1 MAASSSSK
9 SNPSGSSRSSASAG
23 SKRPAQSKKTP
34 RKKTAAKKPAAKTA
48 AKDPVSFRGLKAF
61 ICLALAVVALIG
73 CFTSEGIF
81 IGFFRRFAMG
91 LVGKGFFFM
100 PVTLLVAAL
109 EIILVRDKPLG
120 ARVACT
126 LLLTVM
132 AGALLHLFACDTE
145 FEWSGK
151 LLGELYTAGTMSGRA
166 GSGGVLGGIFAEVFR
181 HLFNQV
187 GAAVVLVIASL
198 FLLLVAMDT
207 TIGAVIR
214 RSRDK
219 AARKA
224 QEWAAYREEEQARQA
239 ARKEEQAA
247 AAEAARAAG
256 IARAAAKD
264 AKREQ
269 TFAFPEHPVTSRGR
283 QKKPM
288 IDIPLDDEPPRRE
301 TDEDKPAG
309 SPALE
314 GEFFQGRSPEKKA
327 ESKKKEKPAE
337 QTAVLA
343 AERDLLAEILT
354 RDRLKGPA
362 PGSGREVRTAGARS
376 RELKPVETA
385 IYPKKEERESAP
397 EKPAEEKRKTAII
410 TPLRREPEAE
420 PVTPSRRPAAEES
433 AAASV
438 PPVRRPVSETAASVP
453 VSAPADPAAA
463 AILADE
469 KAAKAADR
477 ADTLKA
483 KAEMVADIEE
493 NMAAEAEV
501 EPVRYVYP
509 PLSLLSSGSGE
520 TRAGGMEE
528 LKVTANR
535 LSATIKS
542 FGIPA
547 EICDVTRGPTVT
559 RYEVE
564 LEQGVKLNRLTNLS
578 DDIALALGVGG
589 VRIAPIPDKI
599 SIVGIE
605 VPNKNTTTVYL
616 REILEQPAFR
626 DKASHLAFAVGKD
639 IGGNPV
645 VGDIGKLTHLL
656 IAGTT
661 GSGKSVCMNSLILSL
676 LYKSSPEEVRLI
688 MVDPKMIELG
698 VYNGIPH
705 LLIPVVTDP
714 KKAAGA
720 LQWAVMEMLRRYRMI
735 ADSGTRDLD
744 SYNRYAER
752 TEGVQPMPRLVILID
767 ELADLMLVAAKDVE
781 ESICRIAQ
789 MGRAA
794 GIHMVIAT
802 QRPSADVI
810 TGLMKANIPSRI
822 AFAVDSALNSRI
834 ILDAS
839 GAEKLVGKGDMLYA
853 PIGAGKPTRVQ
864 GTFVTDGER
873 EDVVNFVKEQG
884 LAHYD
889 GTVQDEIERSLD
901 KGKDKENKGKDQSD
915 PGDGDDSGLDE
926 MFDEAVQV
934 VLESKMASVSML
946 QRRLKLGYSRA
957 ARIVDQMEEKGIV
970 GPFEG
975 SKPRAVLMTLEE
987 WKARQGGEDPGE
999 PADPGEGVPA
1009 EDEQD

>member
-1 MAASSSSK
+1 MAF
-9 SNPSGSSRSSASAG
+9 RS
-23 SKRPAQSKKTP
+23 
-34 RKKTAAKKPAAKTA
+34 
-48 AKDPVSFRGLKAF
+48 LKAF
-61 ICLALAVVALIG
+61 ICLALAVVAFIG
-73 CFTSEGIF
+73 CFTAEGLF
-81 IGFFRRFAMG
+81 IGFFRRFAQG
-91 LVGKGFFFM
+91 LVGKGFFFL
-100 PVTLLVAAL
+100 PVLLLVAAL
-109 EIILVRDKPLG
+109 QILMVRDKPIT

-126 LLLTVM
+126 LLLSVT
-132 AGALLHLFACDTE
+132 AGALIHLFACTAE
-145 FEWSGK
+145 FDWSWK
-151 LLGELYTAGTMSGRA
+151 ILGQLYAAGTLEGA
-166 GSGGVLGGIFAEVFR
+166 EGSGGVLGGVFAEVFE
-181 HLFNQV
+181 HLFNRV
-187 GAAVVLVIASL
+187 GAAVVLIIASL
-198 FLLLVAMDT
+198 ALLLVAMDT
-207 TIGAVIR
+207 TVAAVIR
-214 RSRDK
+214 YSRDK
-219 AARKA
+219 ASRKKE
-224 QEWAAYREEEQARQA
+224 EWAAYREEEHARQA
-239 ARKEEQAA
+239 ARREEQAA
-247 AAEAARAAG
+247 AAEAAREAG
-256 IARAAAKD
+256 IAKAAAKE
-264 AKREQ
+264 AKTERIEE
-269 TFAFPEHPVTSRGR
+269 FPAHPVTSRGR
-283 QKKPM
+283 QRKPV
-288 IDIPLDDEPPRRE
+288 IDIPLDDEPPAKPEPE
-301 TDEDKPAG
+301 TKAA
-309 SPALE
+309 SPTLE
-314 GEFFQGRSPEKKA
+314 GEFFQGRA
-327 ESKKKEKPAE
+327 EVKKEPPKSEPTAE
-337 QTAVLA
+337 KD
-343 AERDLLAEILT
+343 RLAEILT

-362 PGSGREVRTAGARS
+362 PGTGRMIRSAEVKS
-376 RELKPVETA
+376 RELKAVETA
-385 IYPKKEERESAP
+385 IYPKSEEKAP
-397 EKPAEEKRKTAII
+397 VEEKPAPAEPLRPRERIDI
-410 TPLRREPEAE
+410 TPIT
-420 PVTPSRRPAAEES
+420 PVTHVAPVSHETPAAPAAPAAS
-433 AAASV
+433 AA
-438 PPVRRPVSETAASVP
+438 PKPV
-453 VSAPADPAAA
+453 DPAAA
-463 AILADE
+463 ALLADE

-509 PLSLLSSGSGE
+509 PMSLLAAGSGSDQGE
-520 TRAGGMEE
+520 GMEE
-528 LKVTANR
+528 LKVTAKR

-605 VPNKNTTTVYL
+605 VPNKTTTTVYL
-616 REILEQPAFR
+616 REILETSAFR

-639 IGGNPV
+639 IAGNPV

-834 ILDAS
+834 ILDTS

-853 PIGAGKPTRVQ
+853 PIGSGKPTRVQ

-884 LAHYD
+884 LANYARD
-889 GTVQDEIERSLD
+889 VQDEIERSLD
-901 KGKDKENKGKDQSD
+901 KGKEKDKDAAEAS
-915 PGDGDDSGLDE
+915 DGDDSGLDE
-926 MFDEAVQV
+926 MFEEAVAV
-934 VLESKMASVSML
+934 VLESKQASVSML

-975 SKPRAVLMTLEE
+975 SKPRAVLLTMAE
-987 WKARQGGEDPGE
+987 WNEMRGAA
-999 PADPGEGVPA
+999 PAVLPA
-1009 EDEQD
+1009 EEGEELPAEEGETP

>member
-1 MAASSSSK
+1 MAASSTSK
-9 SNPSGSSRSSASAG
+9 SNKSGSSRSSSQG
-23 SKRPAQSKKTP
+23 NKRPAQTKKP
-34 RKKTAAKKPAAKTA
+34 AKKPAAKKA
-48 AKDPVSFRGLKAF
+48 PAKDPVSYRGLKAF
-61 ICLALAVVALIG
+61 ICLALAVAALIG

-91 LVGKGFFFM
+91 LIGKGFYVL

-109 EIILVRDKPLG
+109 QIILVRGKPIG

-132 AGALLHLFACDTE
+132 AGALIHLFGCTTT

-151 LLGELYTAGTMSGRA
+151 LLGELYTAGTIPGSE
-166 GSGGVLGGIFAEVFR
+166 GSGGVLGGAFAEVFR

-187 GAAVVLVIASL
+187 GAAVVLAIASL

-207 TIGAVIR
+207 TIGAVIQH
-214 RSRDK
+214 SRDR

-239 ARKEEQAA
+239 ARREEQAA
-247 AAEAARAAG
+247 AVEAARAAG

-264 AKREQ
+264 AKREA
-269 TFAFPEHPVTSRGR
+269 AFDFPDHPVTSLGR
-283 QKKPM
+283 QKKPV

-301 TDEDKPAG
+301 PEGDKLSV

-314 GEFFQGRSPEKKA
+314 GEFFQGRGGESKSGGKQKEKKGT
-327 ESKKKEKPAE
+327 EEPSVSVEKD
-337 QTAVLA
+337 
-343 AERDLLAEILT
+343 RLAEILT
-354 RDRLKGPA
+354 RERLKGPA
-362 PGSGREVRTAGARS
+362 PGSGRTLRTAEVKS

-385 IYPKKEERESAP
+385 IYPKS
-397 EKPAEEKRKTAII
+397 EKREETD
-410 TPLRREPEAE
+410 
-420 PVTPSRRPAAEES
+420 RRPAETVSPAP
-433 AAASV
+433 AAASA
-438 PPVRRPVSETAASVP
+438 RRPASEAPFP
-453 VSAPADPAAA
+453 VSAPAMDPDAAA
-463 AILADE
+463 VLADE
-469 KAAKAADR
+469 KAAKAAER
-477 ADTLKA
+477 ADTIKA

-501 EPVRYVYP
+501 QPVRYIYP
-509 PLSLLSSGSGE
+509 PLTLLSSGSGDAHE
-520 TRAGGMEE
+520 GGMEE

-578 DDIALALGVGG
+578 DDIALALGVAG

-605 VPNKNTTTVYL
+605 VPNKHTTTVYL
-616 REILEQPAFR
+616 REILEQPVFR

-720 LQWAVMEMLRRYRMI
+720 LQWAVMEMLRRYRLI

-752 TEGVQPMPRLVILID
+752 TEGVQTMPRLVILVD

-834 ILDAS
+834 ILDTS

-864 GTFVTDGER
+864 GTFVTDEER
-873 EDVVNFVKEQG
+873 EEVVNFVKEQG
-884 LAHYD
+884 LANYARE
-889 GTVQDEIERSLD
+889 VQEEIERSLE
-901 KGKDKENKGKDQSD
+901 KGKTPEKEASD
-915 PGDGDDSGLDE
+915 SGDGEDSGLDE
-926 MFDEAVQV
+926 MFEEAVEV

-975 SKPRAVLMTLEE
+975 SKPRAVLLTLAE
-987 WKARQGGEDPGE
+987 WKEKQGLA
-999 PADPGEGVPA
+999 PASALPDDQAEGALP
-1009 EDEQD
+1009 EDEDS

>member
-1 MAASSSSK
+1 M
-9 SNPSGSSRSSASAG
+9 
-23 SKRPAQSKKTP
+23 
-34 RKKTAAKKPAAKTA
+34 
-48 AKDPVSFRGLKAF
+48 
-61 ICLALAVVALIG
+61 VALIG
-73 CFTSEGIF
+73 CFTSDGVF

-91 LVGKGFFFM
+91 LVGKGFFIL
-100 PVTLLVAAL
+100 PITLLVAAL
-109 EIILVRDKPLG
+109 QILLVRGKPIG
-120 ARVACT
+120 ARVVCT

-132 AGALLHLFACDTE
+132 AGALIHLFGCTAE
-145 FEWSGK
+145 FEWSGR
-151 LLGELYTAGTMSGRA
+151 LLGELYAAGTVPGSE
-166 GSGGVLGGIFAEVFR
+166 GSGGVLGGAFAEVFR

-187 GAAVVLVIASL
+187 GAAVVLAIASL

-207 TIGAVIR
+207 TIGAVIQH
-214 RSRDK
+214 SRDR

-239 ARKEEQAA
+239 ARREEQAA

-256 IARAAAKD
+256 VARAAAKD
-264 AKREQ
+264 AKKGQ
-269 TFAFPEHPVTSRGR
+269 AFDFPEHPVTGRGR
-283 QKKPM
+283 QKKPV

-301 TDEDKPAG
+301 AEGDKPSA

-314 GEFFQGRSPEKKA
+314 GEFFQGRGEAQKAGSRQEKKGTEDPTLA
-327 ESKKKEKPAE
+327 VEKD
-337 QTAVLA
+337 
-343 AERDLLAEILT
+343 RLAEILT
-354 RDRLKGPA
+354 RDRLKGPT
-362 PGSGREVRTAGARS
+362 PGSGRVLRVAGVKS

-385 IYPKKEERESAP
+385 IYPKTENREEPSP
-397 EKPAEEKRKTAII
+397 KPAETAPR
-410 TPLRREPEAE
+410 TAPAE
-420 PVTPSRRPAAEES
+420 TVAPARRPAAENP
-433 AAASV
+433 APA
-438 PPVRRPVSETAASVP
+438 PVSSETNPAAM
-453 VSAPADPAAA
+453 DPAAA
-463 AILADE
+463 ALLAEE

-483 KAEMVADIEE
+483 KAEMVADIEG

-509 PLSLLSSGSGE
+509 PLSLLSSGSKDARE
-520 TRAGGMEE
+520 GGMEE
-528 LKVTANR
+528 LKITANR

-605 VPNKNTTTVYL
+605 VPNKNTTTVFL

-645 VGDIGKLTHLL
+645 VGDISKLTHLL

-752 TEGVQPMPRLVILID
+752 TEGVQTMPRLVILID

-834 ILDAS
+834 ILDTS

-884 LAHYD
+884 LANYSKD
-889 GTVQDEIERSLD
+889 VQDEIERSLD
-901 KGKDKENKGKDQSD
+901 KGKEREKDQSD
-915 PGDGDDSGLDE
+915 SGDGEDSGLDE

-975 SKPRAVLMTLEE
+975 SKPRAVLLTLAE
-987 WKARQGGEDPGE
+987 WNAQRGE
-999 PADPGEGVPA
+999 ADPAIGEETGEEPLP
-1009 EDEQD
+1009 EDEEG

>member
-1 MAASSSSK
+1 MASTASNKNSASNRKPPAK
-9 SNPSGSSRSSASAG
+9 SEKSGGSRSGASQQKQSSA
-23 SKRPAQSKKTP
+23 R
-34 RKKTAAKKPAAKTA
+34 KPARKQSGQTKAQGQT
-48 AKDPVSFRGLKAF
+48 KDPVSFRRVKAF
-61 ICLALAVVALIG
+61 ILLALAVVAAIG
-73 CFTSEGIF
+73 CFTSEGAF
-81 IGFFRRFAMG
+81 IGFFSRLAQG
-91 LVGKGFFFM
+91 LVGRGYYFL
-100 PVTLLVAAL
+100 PVFLLWAAL
-109 EIILVRDKPLG
+109 QVILVRGKPLG

-126 LLLTVM
+126 LLLTVT
-132 AGALLHLFACDTE
+132 AGALLHLYFCTTD
-145 FEWSGK
+145 FELTGK
-151 LLGELYTAGTMSGRA
+151 VFGQLYAAGTLSGVE
-166 GSGGVLGGIFAEVFR
+166 GSGGVLGGILTVIFV
-181 HLFNQV
+181 HLFNRV
-187 GAAVVLVIASL
+187 GATIVLVVLTV
-198 FLLLVAMDT
+198 FLLLVALDT
-207 TIGAVIR
+207 TVSAVLR
-214 RSRDK
+214 ASREK

-224 QEWAAYREEEQARQA
+224 QQWAAYREEEHARQA
-239 ARKEEQAA
+239 ARREEQAA
-247 AAEAARAAG
+247 ALEAARAAG
-256 IARAAAKD
+256 AAKAAERAARAQERALQERGVQPLAGRSKPDRKNALIDVPLDGEDLPAAKPEPKKKASPALD
-264 AKREQ
+264 GEFFEGLGKREQ
-269 TFAFPEHPVTSRGR
+269 TNRRGQQITPPPETP
-283 QKKPM
+283 
-288 IDIPLDDEPPRRE
+288 
-301 TDEDKPAG
+301 
-309 SPALE
+309 
-314 GEFFQGRSPEKKA
+314 KA
-327 ESKKKEKPAE
+327 EKD
-337 QTAVLA
+337 VLA
-343 AERDLLAEILT
+343 DILT
-354 RDRLKGPA
+354 RDRLSGPA
-362 PGSGREVRTAGARS
+362 PGSGRSVRTGEVKS
-376 RELKPVETA
+376 RNIRPVETA
-385 IYPKKEERESAP
+385 IYPKEETRP
-397 EKPAEEKRKTAII
+397 EKEPEIRTPPAAAR
-410 TPLRREPEAE
+410 PLRPEKQETPPPREE
-420 PVTPSRRPAAEES
+420 PVTVPAQTQTRAPLQQPAQTPAMS
-433 AAASV
+433 AAA
-438 PPVRRPVSETAASVP
+438 TAAV
-453 VSAPADPAAA
+453 
-463 AILADE
+463 LANE
-469 KAAKAADR
+469 EAVKAADR
-477 ADTLKA
+477 AETLKA
-483 KAEMVADIEE
+483 KAEMVANIEE
-493 NMAAEAEV
+493 NMAAAAEAE
-501 EPVRYVYP
+501 PVKYEYP
-509 PLSLLSSGSGE
+509 PVSLLSSG
-520 TRAGGMEE
+520 GGALPEEGVEE
-528 LKVTANR
+528 LKVTAKR

-605 VPNKNTTTVYL
+605 VPNKTTTTVYL
-616 REILEQPAFR
+616 RDIIEQPVFR
-626 DKASHLAFAVGKD
+626 DKKSHLAFAVGMD
-639 IGGNPV
+639 IAGNPV
-645 VGDIGKLTHLL
+645 VGDISKLTHLL

-752 TEGVQPMPRLVILID
+752 TEGVQTMPRLVILVD

-834 ILDAS
+834 ILDTS

-853 PIGAGKPTRVQ
+853 PIGGGKPTRIQ
-864 GTFVTDGER
+864 GTFVTDAER

-884 LAHYD
+884 LANYARD
-889 GTVQDEIERSLD
+889 VQDEIERSME
-901 KGKDKENKGKDQSD
+901 KGKEKEKDRD
-915 PGDGDDSGLDE
+915 AEPAEGDDSGLDE

-934 VLESKMASVSML
+934 VLESKQASVSML

-957 ARIVDQMEEKGIV
+957 ARIVDQMEDQGIV

-975 SKPRAVLMTLEE
+975 SKPRAVLLTLAEWNARRGVQAPEE
-987 WKARQGGEDPGE
+987 LLAGDGEEPPEDGE
-999 PADPGEGVPA
+999 NA
-1009 EDEQD
+1009 

>member
-9 SNPSGSSRSSASAG
+9 TTRSGGSRTPASSG
-23 SKRPAQSKKTP
+23 NKRPAQTKKAP
-34 RKKTAAKKPAAKTA
+34 AKKPAAKKA
-48 AKDPVSFRGLKAF
+48 PAKDPVSFRGLKAF
-61 ICLALAVVALIG
+61 ICLALSVAALIG
-73 CFTSEGIF
+73 CFTGEGIF

-91 LVGKGFFFM
+91 LVGKGFYIL
-100 PVTLLVAAL
+100 PVTLLAAAL
-109 EIILVRDKPLG
+109 QILMVRGKPIG

-132 AGALLHLFACDTE
+132 FGALLHLFTCDTE

-151 LLGELYTAGTMSGRA
+151 LLGELYAAGTLSGRA

-187 GAAVVLVIASL
+187 GAAVVLAIASL

-207 TIGAVIR
+207 TIGAVIQ

-239 ARKEEQAA
+239 ARREEQAA

-256 IARAAAKD
+256 TARATAKD
-264 AKREQ
+264 AKKDQ
-269 TFAFPEHPVTSRGR
+269 TFSFPEPPVTGRGR
-283 QKKPM
+283 QKKPV

-301 TDEDKPAG
+301 PEEDKPSG
-309 SPALE
+309 PPALE
-314 GEFFQGRSPEKKA
+314 GEFFQGRGGGSKAAKQPDKKTAEGSAFTAEKD
-327 ESKKKEKPAE
+327 
-337 QTAVLA
+337 
-343 AERDLLAEILT
+343 RLAEILT
-354 RDRLKGPA
+354 RDRLRGPA
-362 PGSGREVRTAGARS
+362 PGSGREVRTAAVKS

-385 IYPKKEERESAP
+385 IYPKSDTPEEPPKRP
-397 EKPAEEKRKTAII
+397 EEKRKTAVI
-410 TPLRREPEAE
+410 TPLRREPAPE
-420 PVTPSRRPAAEES
+420 P
-433 AAASV
+433 
-438 PPVRRPVSETAASVP
+438 
-453 VSAPADPAAA
+453 SAPAGKTAERISEPGPTSVDPAAA
-463 AILADE
+463 ALLADE

-509 PLSLLSSGSGE
+509 PLSLLSAGNGD
-520 TRAGGMEE
+520 TREEGMEE
-528 LKVTANR
+528 LKVTAKR

-578 DDIALALGVGG
+578 DDIALALGVSG

-884 LAHYD
+884 LANYNKD
-889 GTVQDEIERSLD
+889 VQDEIERSLD
-901 KGKDKENKGKDQSD
+901 KGKEKEKDVPDS
-915 PGDGDDSGLDE
+915 GDGEDAGLDE

-975 SKPRAVLMTLEE
+975 SKPRAVLLTLAE
-987 WKARQGGEDPGE
+987 WKAQRGEAD
-999 PADPGEGVPA
+999 PADPELAAEGETAEDGEG
-1009 EDEQD
+1009 

>member
-1 MAASSSSK
+1 MAASSTSK
-9 SNPSGSSRSSASAG
+9 SNKSGSSRSSSQG
-23 SKRPAQSKKTP
+23 NKRPAQAKKP
-34 RKKTAAKKPAAKTA
+34 AKKPAAKKA
-48 AKDPVSFRGLKAF
+48 PAKDPVSYRGLKAF
-61 ICLALAVVALIG
+61 ICLALAVAALIG

-91 LVGKGFFFM
+91 LIGKGFYVL

-109 EIILVRDKPLG
+109 QIILVRGKPIG

-126 LLLTVM
+126 LLLSVM
-132 AGALLHLFACDTE
+132 AGALIHLFSCTTT

-151 LLGELYTAGTMSGRA
+151 LLGELYTAGTIPGSE
-166 GSGGVLGGIFAEVFR
+166 GSGGVLGGAFAEVFR

-187 GAAVVLVIASL
+187 GAAVVLAIASL

-207 TIGAVIR
+207 TIGAVIQ
-214 RSRDK
+214 RSRDR

-224 QEWAAYREEEQARQA
+224 QEWAAYREEEQARQT
-239 ARKEEQAA
+239 ARREEQAA

-264 AKREQ
+264 AKRDT
-269 TFAFPEHPVTSRGR
+269 TFDFPDHPVTSRGR
-283 QKKPM
+283 QKKPV
-288 IDIPLDDEPPRRE
+288 IDIPLDDESPRRE
-301 TDEDKPAG
+301 PEGDKPSV

-314 GEFFQGRSPEKKA
+314 GEFFQGRGGESKTGGKQKEKKGTEEPA
-327 ESKKKEKPAE
+327 VSVEKD
-337 QTAVLA
+337 
-343 AERDLLAEILT
+343 RLAEILT
-354 RDRLKGPA
+354 RERLKGPA
-362 PGSGREVRTAGARS
+362 PGSGRTLRVAEVKS

-385 IYPKKEERESAP
+385 IYPKGENREEPNR
-397 EKPAEEKRKTAII
+397 KPAEPASSG
-410 TPLRREPEAE
+410 PA
-420 PVTPSRRPAAEES
+420 VSSARRPATEAQ
-433 AAASV
+433 A
-438 PPVRRPVSETAASVP
+438 P
-453 VSAPADPAAA
+453 VSAPAMDPDAAA
-463 AILADE
+463 VLADE
-469 KAAKAADR
+469 KAAKAAER
-477 ADTLKA
+477 ADTIKA

-493 NMAAEAEV
+493 NVAAEAEA

-509 PLSLLSSGSGE
+509 PLTLLSTGDGDAHE
-520 TRAGGMEE
+520 GGMEE

-605 VPNKNTTTVYL
+605 VPNKHTTTVYL
-616 REILEQPAFR
+616 REILEQPVFR
-626 DKASHLAFAVGKD
+626 DKSSHLAFAVGKD

-720 LQWAVMEMLRRYRMI
+720 LQWAVMEMLRRYRLI

-752 TEGVQPMPRLVILID
+752 TEGVQTMPRLVILVD

-864 GTFVTDGER
+864 GTFVTDEER
-873 EDVVNFVKEQG
+873 EKVVNFVKEQG
-884 LAHYD
+884 LANYARD
-889 GTVQDEIERSLD
+889 VQEEIERSLE
-901 KGKDKENKGKDQSD
+901 KGKTAEKEASD
-915 PGDGDDSGLDE
+915 SGDGEDSGLDE
-926 MFDEAVQV
+926 MFEEAVEV

-975 SKPRAVLMTLEE
+975 SKPRAVLLTLAE
-987 WKARQGGEDPGE
+987 WKEKQGLAPAPSGEGEEDLSEKGEDG
-999 PADPGEGVPA
+999 
-1009 EDEQD
+1009 

>member
-1 MAASSSSK
+1 MAY
-9 SNPSGSSRSSASAG
+9 
-23 SKRPAQSKKTP
+23 
-34 RKKTAAKKPAAKTA
+34 
-48 AKDPVSFRGLKAF
+48 RGLKAF
-61 ICLALAVVALIG
+61 ICLALAVAALIG

-91 LVGKGFFFM
+91 LIGKGFYVL

-109 EIILVRDKPLG
+109 QILLVRGKPIG

-126 LLLTVM
+126 LLLSVM
-132 AGALLHLFACDTE
+132 AGALIHLFGCTAT

-151 LLGELYTAGTMSGRA
+151 LLGELYAAGTVPGSE
-166 GSGGVLGGIFAEVFR
+166 GSGGVLGGAFAEVFR

-187 GAAVVLVIASL
+187 GAAVVLAIASL

-207 TIGAVIR
+207 TIGAVIQS
-214 RSRDK
+214 SRDR

-239 ARKEEQAA
+239 ARREEQAA

-256 IARAAAKD
+256 VARAAAKD
-264 AKREQ
+264 AKRDQ
-269 TFAFPEHPVTSRGR
+269 TFDFPEHPVTGRGR
-283 QKKPM
+283 QKKPV

-301 TDEDKPAG
+301 PEGNKPSA

-314 GEFFQGRSPEKKA
+314 GEFFQGRGTENRTGTRQKEKKGTEEPALTA
-327 ESKKKEKPAE
+327 EKD
-337 QTAVLA
+337 
-343 AERDLLAEILT
+343 RLAEILT

-362 PGSGREVRTAGARS
+362 PGSGRTLRVAEVKT

-385 IYPKKEERESAP
+385 IYPKSEKREEPAR
-397 EKPAEEKRKTAII
+397 KPAEEAPRT
-410 TPLRREPEAE
+410 
-420 PVTPSRRPAAEES
+420 
-433 AAASV
+433 
-438 PPVRRPVSETAASVP
+438 P
-453 VSAPADPAAA
+453 VSAPAAVSPGAGPAAVDPAAA
-463 AILADE
+463 AVLADE

-477 ADTLKA
+477 ADTIKA
-483 KAEMVADIEE
+483 KAEMMADIEE
-493 NMAAEAEV
+493 NVAAEAEA

-509 PLSLLSSGSGE
+509 PLSLLSSGSGDARE
-520 TRAGGMEE
+520 GGMEE
-528 LKVTANR
+528 LKITANR

-626 DKASHLAFAVGKD
+626 DKSSHLAFAVGKD

-720 LQWAVMEMLRRYRMI
+720 LQWAVMEMLRRYRLI

-834 ILDAS
+834 ILDSS

-864 GTFVTDGER
+864 GTFVTDAER

-884 LAHYD
+884 LANYRKD
-889 GTVQDEIERSLD
+889 VQDEIERSLD
-901 KGKDKENKGKDQSD
+901 KGKAPEKDSSD
-915 PGDGDDSGLDE
+915 SGDGEDSGLDE
-926 MFDEAVQV
+926 MFEEAVEV

-975 SKPRAVLMTLEE
+975 SKPRAVLLTLAE
-987 WKARQGGEDPGE
+987 WKEKQGLAPAPQGEGEEDPAEAGEDG
-999 PADPGEGVPA
+999 
-1009 EDEQD
+1009 

>member
-1 MAASSSSK
+1 MAASSTSK
-9 SNPSGSSRSSASAG
+9 SNKSGSSRSSSQG
-23 SKRPAQSKKTP
+23 NKRPAQTKKP
-34 RKKTAAKKPAAKTA
+34 AKKPAAKKA
-48 AKDPVSFRGLKAF
+48 QAKDPVSYRGLKAF
-61 ICLALAVVALIG
+61 ICLALAAAALIG

-91 LVGKGFFFM
+91 LIGKGFYFL
-100 PVTLLVAAL
+100 PITLLVAAL
-109 EIILVRDKPLG
+109 QIILVRGKPIG

-132 AGALLHLFACDTE
+132 AGALIHLFGCTTT

-151 LLGELYTAGTMSGRA
+151 LLGELYTAGTIPGSE
-166 GSGGVLGGIFAEVFR
+166 GSGGVLGGAFAEVFR

-187 GAAVVLVIASL
+187 GAAVVLAIASL

-207 TIGAVIR
+207 TIGAVIQH
-214 RSRDK
+214 SRDR

-239 ARKEEQAA
+239 ARREEQTAA
-247 AAEAARAAG
+247 IEAARAAG

-264 AKREQ
+264 AKRDSS
-269 TFAFPEHPVTSRGR
+269 FDFPEHPVTSRGR
-283 QKKPM
+283 QKKPV

-301 TDEDKPAG
+301 PEVDKPSA

-314 GEFFQGRSPEKKA
+314 GEFFQGRGGESKAGGKQKEKKGT
-327 ESKKKEKPAE
+327 EEPSVSVEKD
-337 QTAVLA
+337 
-343 AERDLLAEILT
+343 RLAEILT
-354 RDRLKGPA
+354 RERLKGPA
-362 PGSGREVRTAGARS
+362 PGSGRTLRVAEVKS

-385 IYPKKEERESAP
+385 IYPKSENREEP
-397 EKPAEEKRKTAII
+397 TRKTA
-410 TPLRREPEAE
+410 EPAS
-420 PVTPSRRPAAEES
+420 TGS
-433 AAASV
+433 AAASAA
-438 PPVRRPVSETAASVP
+438 PTARPASAAPAVRPASEAPASV
-453 VSAPADPAAA
+453 SASAMDPDAAA
-463 AILADE
+463 VLADE

-477 ADTLKA
+477 ADTIKA

-493 NMAAEAEV
+493 NVAAEAEA
-501 EPVRYVYP
+501 EPVRYIYP
-509 PLSLLSSGSGE
+509 PLTLLSSGNGDAHE
-520 TRAGGMEE
+520 GGMEE

-605 VPNKNTTTVYL
+605 VPNKHTTTVYL
-616 REILEQPAFR
+616 REILEQPVFR

-720 LQWAVMEMLRRYRMI
+720 LQWAVMEMLRRYRLI

-752 TEGVQPMPRLVILID
+752 TEGVQTMPRLVILVD

-864 GTFVTDGER
+864 GTFVTDEER
-873 EDVVNFVKEQG
+873 EEVVNFVKQQG
-884 LAHYD
+884 LANYARD
-889 GTVQDEIERSLD
+889 VQEEIERSLD
-901 KGKDKENKGKDQSD
+901 KGKTAEKEASD
-915 PGDGDDSGLDE
+915 SGDGEDSGLDE
-926 MFDEAVQV
+926 MFEEAVEV

-975 SKPRAVLMTLEE
+975 SKPRAVLLTLAE
-987 WKARQGGEDPGE
+987 WKEKQGIAPAPALPDDLAEGEIP
-999 PADPGEGVPA
+999 
-1009 EDEQD
+1009 EDEEG

>member
-1 MAASSSSK
+1 MA
-9 SNPSGSSRSSASAG
+9 
-23 SKRPAQSKKTP
+23 
-34 RKKTAAKKPAAKTA
+34 
-48 AKDPVSFRGLKAF
+48 FRGLKAF
-61 ICLALAVVALIG
+61 VCLALAIVALIG
-73 CFTSEGIF
+73 CFTSDGVF
-81 IGFFRRFAMG
+81 IGFFARFAQG
-91 LVGKGFFFM
+91 LVGKGFYFL
-100 PVTLLVAAL
+100 PVLLLVAAL
-109 EIILVRDKPLG
+109 QILLVRDKPIG
-120 ARVACT
+120 MRVACT
-126 LLLTVM
+126 LLLSAA
-132 AGALLHLFACDTE
+132 AGALLHLFTCATE

-151 LLGELYTAGTMSGRA
+151 IFGELYTAGTLKGSA
-166 GSGGVLGGIFAEVFR
+166 GSGGVLGGIFAEVFE
-181 HLFNQV
+181 HLFNRV
-187 GAAVVLVIASL
+187 GAAVVLAIAAL
-198 FLLLVAMDT
+198 FLLLVAADT
-207 TIGAVIR
+207 TVAAIIR
-214 RSRDK
+214 LGRDK
-219 AARKA
+219 AARKK
-224 QEWAAYREEEQARQA
+224 QEWAAFREEEQARQA
-239 ARKEEQAA
+239 ARREEQAA

-256 IARAAAKD
+256 IAKAAARE
-264 AKREQ
+264 AKAAKSGQPGQFEE
-269 TFAFPEHPVTSRGR
+269 FPAHPVTSRGR
-283 QKKPM
+283 NRKPV
-288 IDIPLDDEPPRRE
+288 IDIPLDDEPPRTE
-301 TDEDKPAG
+301 QPEDKPVQ
-309 SPALE
+309 PALE
-314 GEFFQGRSPEKKA
+314 GEFFQGRKEEKKVEPEKK
-327 ESKKKEKPAE
+327 
-337 QTAVLA
+337 TAA
-343 AERDLLAEILT
+343 ADKDRLAEILT
-354 RDRLKGPA
+354 RDRLSGPT
-362 PGSGREVRTAGARS
+362 PGSGRTVQTAEVRS
-376 RELKPVETA
+376 RKLKPVETA
-385 IYPKKEERESAP
+385 IYPKTGEGEKTEEPRPDNQYSAP
-397 EKPAEEKRKTAII
+397 VPLNSPGERKPAPAAQAEKKPAPI
-410 TPLRREPEAE
+410 TPITPIT
-420 PVTPSRRPAAEES
+420 PVTPITTAPAA
-433 AAASV
+433 
-438 PPVRRPVSETAASVP
+438 PVT
-453 VSAPADPAAA
+453 DPAAA
-463 AILADE
+463 ALLADE

-493 NMAAEAEV
+493 NMAAEAQE

-509 PLSLLSSGSGE
+509 PMSLLASGTGDAPE
-520 TRAGGMEE
+520 EGMEE
-528 LKVTANR
+528 LKVTAKR

-578 DDIALALGVGG
+578 DDIALALGVSG

-605 VPNKNTTTVYL
+605 VPNKKTTTVYL
-616 REILEQPAFR
+616 RDIIENSAFR
-626 DKASHLAFAVGKD
+626 DKTSHLAFAVGKD
-639 IGGNPV
+639 IAGNPV
-645 VGDIGKLTHLL
+645 VGDIDKLTHLL

-676 LYKSSPEEVRLI
+676 LYKSSPEDVRLI

-735 ADSGTRDLD
+735 ADSGTRDLN

-864 GTFVTDGER
+864 GAFVTDGER

-884 LAHYD
+884 LANYARE
-889 GTVQDEIERSLD
+889 VQDEIERSLD
-901 KGKDKENKGKDQSD
+901 KGKEKEKEPADA
-915 PGDGDDSGLDE
+915 GDGDDSGLDD
-926 MFDEAVQV
+926 MFEEAVEV
-934 VLESKMASVSML
+934 VLESKQASVSML

-975 SKPRAVLMTLEE
+975 SKPRAVLLTLAQWNEMRGVAPAE
-987 WKARQGGEDPGE
+987 GPAETPETDGDGGEE
-999 PADPGEGVPA
+999 A
-1009 EDEQD
+1009 

>member
-1 MAASSSSK
+1 MAASSASK
-9 SNPSGSSRSSASAG
+9 STKNTGGR
-23 SKRPAQSKKTP
+23 
-34 RKKTAAKKPAAKTA
+34 KPAAGKTVA
-48 AKDPVSFRGLKAF
+48 QTKKAPTKSSGTKKASAKTPAKDPVAFRSLKAF

-73 CFTSEGIF
+73 CFTAEGLF
-81 IGFFRRFAMG
+81 IGFFRRFAQG
-91 LVGKGFFFM
+91 LVGKGFFFL
-100 PVTLLVAAL
+100 PVLLLVAAL
-109 EIILVRDKPLG
+109 QILMVRDKPIT
-120 ARVACT
+120 ARVMCT
-126 LLLTVM
+126 LLLSVT
-132 AGALLHLFACDTE
+132 AGALIHLFACITE
-145 FEWSGK
+145 FEWSWKIFGQ
-151 LLGELYTAGTMSGRA
+151 LYAAGTLPGA
-166 GSGGVLGGIFAEVFR
+166 EGSGGVLGGVFAEVFQ
-181 HLFNQV
+181 HLFNRV
-187 GAAVVLVIASL
+187 GAAVVLIIASL
-198 FLLLVAMDT
+198 ALLLVAMDT
-207 TIGAVIR
+207 TVAAVIR
-214 RSRDK
+214 YSRDK
-219 AARKA
+219 AARKKE
-224 QEWAAYREEEQARQA
+224 EWAAYREEEQARQA
-239 ARKEEQAA
+239 ARREEQAA
-247 AAEAARAAG
+247 AAEAAREAG
-256 IARAAAKD
+256 IAKAAARE
-264 AKREQ
+264 AKTEK
-269 TFAFPEHPVTSRGR
+269 TVEFPAHPVTSRGR
-283 QKKPM
+283 QRKPV
-288 IDIPLDDEPPRRE
+288 IDIPLDDEPAPSE
-301 TDEDKPAG
+301 PQEKPA

-314 GEFFQGRSPEKKA
+314 GEFFQGRKEQ
-327 ESKKKEKPAE
+327 KKEEPKPAE
-337 QTAVLA
+337 PTP
-343 AERDLLAEILT
+343 EKDRLAEILT

-362 PGSGREVRTAGARS
+362 PGTGRTVRTAEVKS
-376 RELKPVETA
+376 RELKAVETA
-385 IYPKKEERESAP
+385 IYPKTQEKPIPE
-397 EKPAEEKRKTAII
+397 EKPAPA
-410 TPLRREPEAE
+410 EPILPQQRTEPA
-420 PVTPSRRPAAEES
+420 PVTPITPVRPVTPAPAA
-433 AAASV
+433 V
-438 PPVRRPVSETAASVP
+438 
-453 VSAPADPAAA
+453 DPAATA
-463 AILADE
+463 LLAED

-509 PLSLLSSGSGE
+509 PMSLLSAGSGDTGGE
-520 TRAGGMEE
+520 GMEE
-528 LKVTANR
+528 LKVTAKR

-578 DDIALALGVGG
+578 DDIALALGVSG

-605 VPNKNTTTVYL
+605 VPNKTTTTVYL
-616 REILEQPAFR
+616 REILETPSFR

-639 IGGNPV
+639 IAGNPV

-853 PIGAGKPTRVQ
+853 PIGSGKPTRVQ

-884 LAHYD
+884 LVNYARD
-889 GTVQDEIERSLD
+889 VQDEIERSLD
-901 KGKDKENKGKDQSD
+901 KGKEKEKDAEVS
-915 PGDGDDSGLDE
+915 DGDASDLDE

-934 VLESKMASVSML
+934 VLESKQASVSML

-957 ARIVDQMEEKGIV
+957 ARIVDQMEEQGIV

-975 SKPRAVLMTLEE
+975 SKPRAVLLTLAE
-987 WKARQGGEDPGE
+987 WNAMR
-999 PADPGEGVPA
+999 GVAPA
-1009 EDEQD
+1009 EPVPEAQEEEAAGEES

>member
-1 MAASSSSK
+1 LAASSTSK
-9 SNPSGSSRSSASAG
+9 SAKSGGSRKPAAGSRSSA
-23 SKRPAQSKKTP
+23 QT
-34 RKKTAAKKPAAKTA
+34 KKTAPKKQPAQKTP

-61 ICLALAVVALIG
+61 ICLALAVAALIG
-73 CFTSEGIF
+73 CFSSEGLF

-91 LVGKGFFFM
+91 LVGKGFYVL
-100 PVTLLVAAL
+100 PITLLVAAL
-109 EIILVRDKPLG
+109 QILMVRGKPIG
-120 ARVACT
+120 ARVTCT

-132 AGALLHLFACDTE
+132 AGALIHLFACTTE

-151 LLGELYTAGTMSGRA
+151 LLGELYTAGTLSGSE
-166 GSGGVLGGIFAEVFR
+166 GSGGVLGGAFAEVFR

-187 GAAVVLVIASL
+187 GAAVVLIIASL
-198 FLLLVAMDT
+198 FLLLVAADT
-207 TIGAVIR
+207 TIGAVIQ

-224 QEWAAYREEEQARQA
+224 EEWAAYREEEQARQA
-239 ARKEEQAA
+239 ARREEQAA

-256 IARAAAKD
+256 VARAAAKD
-264 AKREQ
+264 TRKEQ
-269 TFAFPEHPVTSRGR
+269 SFDFPEHPVTGRGR
-283 QKKPM
+283 QKKPV
-288 IDIPLDDEPPRRE
+288 IDIPLDDEPVRRE
-301 TDEDKPAG
+301 PEQEKPAR

-314 GEFFQGRSPEKKA
+314 GEFFQGRKAEKKDPA
-327 ESKKKEKPAE
+327 KRMEPQKNENPAE
-337 QTAVLA
+337 QPSTLT
-343 AERDLLAEILT
+343 EEKDRLAEILT

-362 PGSGREVRTAGARS
+362 PGSGREIRVAGVKT

-385 IYPKKEERESAP
+385 IYPKTENREEIPRQIPQQPEEER
-397 EKPAEEKRKTAII
+397 KPSVV
-410 TPLRREPEAE
+410 TPLRVE
-420 PVTPSRRPAAEES
+420 PAAEP
-433 AAASV
+433 AA
-438 PPVRRPVSETAASVP
+438 PVRRPVSVKPAQPPITVKP
-453 VSAPADPAAA
+453 VQNPIPGGDGPEPVDPAAA

-509 PLSLLSSGSGE
+509 PLSLLSAGNGD
-520 TRAGGMEE
+520 TREEGMEE
-528 LKVTANR
+528 LKITANR

-605 VPNKNTTTVYL
+605 VPNKSTTTVYL

-834 ILDAS
+834 ILDSS

-884 LAHYD
+884 LANYNKD
-889 GTVQDEIERSLD
+889 VQDEIERSLD
-901 KGKDKENKGKDQSD
+901 KGKEKEKEQTEA
-915 PGDGDDSGLDE
+915 GDGDDSGLDE
-926 MFDEAVQV
+926 MFDDAVQV

-975 SKPRAVLMTLEE
+975 SKPRAVLLTLAE
-987 WKARQGGEDPGE
+987 WKAQRGE
-999 PADPGEGVPA
+999 ADPAGAEET
-1009 EDEQD
+1009 EDEPIPEDEEG

>member
-1 MAASSSSK
+1 MA
-9 SNPSGSSRSSASAG
+9 
-23 SKRPAQSKKTP
+23 
-34 RKKTAAKKPAAKTA
+34 
-48 AKDPVSFRGLKAF
+48 FRNLKAF
-61 ICLALAVVALIG
+61 VCLALAVVALIG

-91 LVGKGFFFM
+91 LVGKGFYVL

-109 EIILVRDKPLG
+109 QILLVRGKPIG

-132 AGALLHLFACDTE
+132 AGALIHLFACTRE

-151 LLGELYTAGTMSGRA
+151 LLGDLYAAGTLSGSE
-166 GSGGVLGGIFAEVFR
+166 GSGGVLGGAFAEVFR
-181 HLFNQV
+181 HLFNQI
-187 GAAVVLVIASL
+187 GAAVVLAVASL

-207 TIGAVIR
+207 TIGAVLQ
-214 RSRDK
+214 RSRDR

-239 ARKEEQAA
+239 ARQAEQAA

-256 IARAAAKD
+256 IARAAARDTKKEEIFD
-264 AKREQ
+264 
-269 TFAFPEHPVTSRGR
+269 FPAHPVTSRGR
-283 QKKPM
+283 QKKPV

-301 TDEDKPAG
+301 TGEGKPSG

-314 GEFFQGRSPEKKA
+314 GEFFQGRQTEKKA
-327 ESKKKEKPAE
+327 ETRTKEK
-337 QTAVLA
+337 TARTSDIAV
-343 AERDLLAEILT
+343 EKDRLAEILT

-362 PGSGREVRTAGARS
+362 PGSGRELRVAEVKS

-385 IYPKKEERESAP
+385 IYPKGENRSEPPK
-397 EKPAEEKRKTAII
+397 KPPEEKRQPAAVVPPVRRDPPPEPTA
-410 TPLRREPEAE
+410 
-420 PVTPSRRPAAEES
+420 PVRRPAAEPTVPAS
-433 AAASV
+433 AS
-438 PPVRRPVSETAASVP
+438 PETA
-453 VSAPADPAAA
+453 PAAMDPAAA
-463 AILADE
+463 ALLADE

-493 NMAAEAEV
+493 NMAAESEA

-509 PLSLLSSGSGE
+509 PLTLLSSGNGDARE
-520 TRAGGMEE
+520 GGMEE

-626 DKASHLAFAVGKD
+626 DKSSHLAFAVGKD

-834 ILDAS
+834 ILDTS

-853 PIGAGKPTRVQ
+853 PIGSGKPTRVQ

-884 LAHYD
+884 LANYARE
-889 GTVQDEIERSLD
+889 VQDEIERSLD
-901 KGKDKENKGKDQSD
+901 KGKEKEKESADG
-915 PGDGDDSGLDE
+915 GDGEDSGLDE

-975 SKPRAVLMTLEE
+975 SKPRAVLLTLAE
-987 WKARQGGEDPGE
+987 WKAQRGEAEPTVPEGEEAEAAPADGED
-999 PADPGEGVPA
+999 
-1009 EDEQD
+1009 